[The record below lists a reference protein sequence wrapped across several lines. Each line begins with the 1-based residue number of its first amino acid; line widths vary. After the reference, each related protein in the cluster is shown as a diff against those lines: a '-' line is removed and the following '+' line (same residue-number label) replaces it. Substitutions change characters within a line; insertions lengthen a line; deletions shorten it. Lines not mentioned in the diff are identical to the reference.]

1 MRLEPRGTMTAS
13 SKVSSG
19 DIIYI
24 YIYVCVYMYVL
35 YILYSI
41 CIYYIYIYIY
51 MYNDI
56 CLNLLTSDYMCCYL
70 QWGLSS
76 GIFEWV

>member
-13 SKVSSG
+13 SKVLYV
-19 DIIYI
+19 YI
-24 YIYVCVYMYVL
+24 YMYMYMYV
-35 YILYSI
+35 
-41 CIYYIYIYIY
+41 CIVYFVQHMYIY

-56 CLNLLTSDYMCCYL
+56 CLNLLTSDYMCRYL

>member
-24 YIYVCVYMYVL
+24 YICVYICMYCIFCTAYV
-35 YILYSI
+35 YIL
-41 CIYYIYIYIY
+41 YIY